1 MQMSKEPRCLEG
13 AVPSLPMG
21 RQLPSHISS
30 LAKFI
35 LESCHLPIPAMETHY
50 GKSWAPGVWGWVELP
65 RWEPVILWFLPPF
78 LCPAAMEWKG
88 HGSHGH
94 PCGQPQAFLGNSQ
107 CGRHDPAEREQVSLC
122 DPLWRWLRCVQL
134 RWADRERWVP
144 PPTWLVS

>member
-35 LESCHLPIPAMETHY
+35 LESYHLPIPAMETYY

-65 RWEPVILWFLPPF
+65 RWEPVIL
-78 LCPAAMEWKG
+78 
-88 HGSHGH
+88 
-94 PCGQPQAFLGNSQ
+94 
-107 CGRHDPAEREQVSLC
+107 
-122 DPLWRWLRCVQL
+122 
-134 RWADRERWVP
+134 
-144 PPTWLVS
+144 